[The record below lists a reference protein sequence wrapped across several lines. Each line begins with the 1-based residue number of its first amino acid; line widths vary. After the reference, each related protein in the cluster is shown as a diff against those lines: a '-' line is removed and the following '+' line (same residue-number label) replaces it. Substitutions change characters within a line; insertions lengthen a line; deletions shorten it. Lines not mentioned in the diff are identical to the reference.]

1 MHQTH
6 KAIGI
11 LGGTFD
17 PIHLGHLRMA
27 LELYEALDLAKVH
40 IIPTFQPMH
49 RKQPVATP
57 EQRLAMVRKAVEGED
72 ALFANDCEIRR
83 SGPTYTIDTLLEI
96 QKSLPD
102 VPICLL
108 VGIDAFLGFLSWHRW
123 EEILK
128 LAHIII
134 AYRPHYHLPQTGMVA
149 DLIAKHLQQDSTFI
163 HENSAGGIL
172 VRPITAL
179 EISATDIRKQIA
191 MGRNPRYLLPDSV
204 YEYIKNHGI
213 YRVNGMISKG

>member
-27 LELYEALDLAKVH
+27 LELYEILDLANVH
-40 IIPTFQPMH
+40 ITPCRQPMH

-57 EQRLAMVRKAVEGED
+57 EQRLAMVKCAVAAEP
-72 ALFANDCEIRR
+72 ALFANDYEIQRK
-83 SGPTYTIDTLLEI
+83 GPTYTIDTLLEMRAA
-96 QKSLPD
+96 LPGI
-102 VPICLL
+102 PLCLL
-108 VGIDAFLGFLSWHRW
+108 IGIDAFLGLASWHRW
-123 EEILK
+123 REL
-128 LAHIII
+128 LTHAHIIV
-134 AYRPHYHLPQTGMVA
+134 AHRPHYQIPIDGTTAELLKT
-149 DLIAKHLQQDSTFI
+149 HLQNEIAYI
-163 HENSAGGIL
+163 HENQAGGIL
-172 VRPITAL
+172 LRPITAL

-204 YEYIKNHGI
+204 YEYIKQHSI
-213 YRVNGMISKG
+213 YSIGRSDSR